1 MKEHVYRDI
10 KTKKAH
16 KQDWVGIKTE
26 KAHKQD
32 WDDTAA
38 TKVY

>member
-16 KQDWVGIKTE
+16 NMIVDIDETGNTTRLETGDLTRV
-26 KAHKQD
+26 
-32 WDDTAA
+32 
-38 TKVY
+38 